1 MGRGKADGRARVG
14 RAAALIFGC
23 SLAAGCS
30 STSGVDDSPTFTSRV
45 SSFFSSSAAP
55 KDGLTRTATGEPA
68 SPEIECPGVDIR
80 QGAGTLNI
88 ATKSNQATQGDLRY
102 QLSFAQTARECLVQ
116 PGTLTMKVGVQ
127 GRVILGPAGGPGP
140 VEIPLRYA
148 VVREGPEPRTI
159 VTRFKRLQV
168 TVGPTDVNLPFTDI
182 EDGLTFPMPSYAEL
196 EAYVVYVGFDAI
208 GDKPEKKPPPKSAKK
223 QSSR

>member
-1 MGRGKADGRARVG
+1 MAAVVVG
-14 RAAALIFGC
+14 GL
-23 SLAAGCS
+23 LAAGCS
-30 STSGVDDSPTFTSRV
+30 STSGDDSPTFTGRI
-45 SSFFSSSAAP
+45 SSYFSSSSAP

-68 SPEIECPGVDIR
+68 APEIECPGVDIR

-88 ATKSNQATQGDLRY
+88 ATKSAQATQGDLRY

-148 VVREGPEPRTI
+148 VVREGPEPKTI

-223 QSSR
+223 QPR